1 MKITWP
7 QFERFWYLLSIG
19 VIIAAM
25 PFSKFLISMGQF
37 MLIGGWIVGRFDYH
51 QWMETM
57 RPLSTGIRIIRI
69 FPLSIML
76 MLRGITSGFRDF
88 FRHRAALLFSSI
100 LLMHLAGLLF
110 TTDFQYAFKD
120 LRTKLPLLII
130 PLVLAT
136 TTPIQKT
143 MFRRYLFLMVLALLV
158 RTLFNTWAIET
169 RDFVDLREVSR
180 NVSHIILSLMLALGI
195 FVSGYF
201 LFEKNNRKTIFRVAC
216 FLVIVWFIT
225 YLIISASFTG
235 LIISLFILLFLTP
248 FLIMKAIKRRV
259 RWVAAA
265 AAILLVLLPAWYL
278 RDIIKDHY
286 QIHPVDLSALEM
298 FTSGGKPYTHNY
310 EASGTENGHLLWIYV
325 QWDEMREEWNRRSNI
340 PFDSLDRS
348 HHTLAYTTVHFL
360 TSKGWRKDGDAIR
373 RLTSREI
380 SAIEKGI
387 SNYLFI
393 DGPGIRGRIYEFLK
407 GYDIYRE
414 TGNPTGSTIMQ
425 RFEFWKASAG
435 IIRDHWLTGVGTG
448 DMNIAFEQQ
457 YEKMNSLLEPG
468 QRWRSHNQF
477 LSVVVGFGVFGLL
490 WFLAAIWFPLFM
502 MKKQQDFFILIHLMI
517 CMLAML
523 AEDTI
528 ESQTGITFFVLFYSL
543 FLFARFNYP
552 EKTGTMPK
560 TDPP

>member
-51 QWMETM
+51 RWTEKISPLPFRNQIL
-57 RPLSTGIRIIRI
+57 RILPLSLSLLIKGIA
-69 FPLSIML
+69 
-76 MLRGITSGFRDF
+76 GGFRDF
-88 FRHRAALLFSSI
+88 FRHRAALIFSSI

-130 PLVLAT
+130 PLVFAT
-136 TTPIQKT
+136 TPSIRPM
-143 MFRRYLFLMVLALLV
+143 MFRRYLFLLILALLV
-158 RTLFNTWAIET
+158 RTIFNTWAIET

-180 NVSHIILSLMLALGI
+180 NVSHIILSLLLSLGI
-195 FVSGYF
+195 FVCGFF
-201 LFEKNNRKTIFRVAC
+201 LFEKDNKKILFRAGC
-216 FLVIVWFIT
+216 FLVITWFII
-225 YLIISASFTG
+225 YLILSASFTG
-235 LIISLFILLFLTP
+235 LIISLTLLIFLIP
-248 FLIMKAIKRRV
+248 LLIMKAARKSV
-259 RWVAAA
+259 RLTVAAA
-265 AAILLVLLPAWYL
+265 AVLLVILPAWYL
-278 RDIIKDHY
+278 REIIKDHY
-286 QIHPVDLSALEM
+286 QIQPVDLSALEM
-298 FTSGGKPYTHNY
+298 FTSRGNPYIHNY
-310 EASGTENGHLLWIYV
+310 EATGTENGHLLWVYV
-325 QWDEMREEWNRRSNI
+325 QWDEMREEWNRRSTI

-348 HHTLAYTTVHFL
+348 NHTLAYTTVHFL
-360 TSKGWRKDGDAIR
+360 TSKGWRKDGDAIGQ
-373 RLTSREI
+373 LSDREI

-387 SNYLFI
+387 SNHLFI

-425 RFEFWKASAG
+425 RFEFWRASAG

-457 YEKMNSLLEPG
+457 YKTMNTLLEPG

-477 LSVVVGFGVFGLL
+477 LSVMVGFGVFGLI
-490 WFLAAIWFPLFM
+490 WFLAAIWLPPYIM
-502 MKKQQDFFILIHLMI
+502 HKQYDFFVITHLMI
-517 CMLAML
+517 SMLAML

-543 FLFARFNYP
+543 FLFARFSRP
-552 EKTGTMPK
+552 EKTGTITK
-560 TDPP
+560 TDTP